1 MKQGKLIRRAV
12 SAALAGCMMFTFS
25 APALAEST
33 DALMQLSMTRRS
45 AVSVLD
51 AENSGTDA
59 NASVA
64 TKYGITIE
72 IYGRGKVE
80 VDSDN
85 CNNIL
90 GFLKYDPDKQKL
102 TLLNPSADAVHYLT
116 IDAPNTD
123 VVLESTN
130 MIVNFNLLIENARSV
145 RVSSNSLWTPVGEKV
160 YIYCACPVTLEHT
173 GAGANSGVA
182 ISGIEFAAPVSAS
195 DFVYYTSN
203 AADAKPTDA
212 GTGTI
217 PASTVN
223 YLRIVPKVSYTITA
237 DDATITVDGK
247 AVTSAFAGEKVTVT
261 AADRENAEFTG

>member
-12 SAALAGCMMFTFS
+12 SAALAGCMMFTLPLRRWPQ
-25 APALAEST
+25 APMTLLQQST
-33 DALMQLSMTRRS
+33 AAKST
-45 AVSVLD
+45 VSVLD

-72 IYGRGKVE
+72 IYGRGEVE

-130 MIVNFNLLIENARSV
+130 MYCVIFNLLIRKRSF
-145 RVSSNSLWTPVGEKV
+145 RESFQQFSLD
-160 YIYCACPVTLEHT
+160 T
-173 GAGANSGVA
+173 GWKKSVHLLCL
-182 ISGIEFAAPVSAS
+182 PC
-195 DFVYYTSN
+195 Y
-203 AADAKPTDA
+203 P
-212 GTGTI
+212 
-217 PASTVN
+217 
-223 YLRIVPKVSYTITA
+223 
-237 DDATITVDGK
+237 
-247 AVTSAFAGEKVTVT
+247 
-261 AADRENAEFTG
+261 